1 MASASTPPV
10 PSAFASDVQPDV
22 TAFFDTVSSTISYVV
37 KDPDSAACA
46 VIDSVLD
53 LDYAA
58 GRLGYHSADAI
69 IAHIRE
75 HDLNLEWII
84 ETHVHADH
92 LSAAPYIQDKLGGLL
107 TGGHWNLG
115 SSMDGLRS
123 SRSCSRRWRKCL

>member
-53 LDYAA
+53 LDEE
-58 GRLGYHSADAI
+58 GSEGPESPK
-69 IAHIRE
+69 AHAE
-75 HDLNLEWII
+75 
-84 ETHVHADH
+84 
-92 LSAAPYIQDKLGGLL
+92 
-107 TGGHWNLG
+107 
-115 SSMDGLRS
+115 
-123 SRSCSRRWRKCL
+123 